1 MFVLQNVL
9 NISIRNLIALNFE
22 EKCTLFFRRVKM
34 TNKLYL
40 LLLLA
45 NYNKN
50 VEKKALCFLLAE
62 LLEVKYFKNVN
73 LINLYDTCYKNIIL
87 INNM

>member
-34 TNKLYL
+34 TNKLFL

-50 VEKKALCFLLAE
+50 VEKKA
-62 LLEVKYFKNVN
+62 
-73 LINLYDTCYKNIIL
+73 
-87 INNM
+87 